1 MKTILIGAGSDLG
14 IHIDGAKEGP
24 KRLLTDLANFYNGE
38 QVLIEQD
45 RAIIKSR
52 SLADKRKNQVELQKF
67 NTTLYNLE
75 LEHFNQD
82 YFPITIG
89 GDHSITIATTLADIK
104 KHENIGMI
112 CITPKSRYNTFET
125 TATGNIHDLSIAAIN
140 GYKCNELKNFHTGNI
155 VASKNTV
162 IIGID
167 TLTRQER
174 DNIKYAGGAT
184 VFTIEQIKKQEI
196 EPMIEQAFLIACEKT
211 NKVHISFDL
220 GIFSSNIS
228 IGVSIPEENGITEEE
243 GMAILNA
250 ILKHIDKIS
259 AFDLVEFN
267 PKRDNNRKTEQ
278 LAVNILAKTIMTA
291 QRN

>member
-14 IHIDGAKEGP
+14 VHIDGAKAGP

-38 QVLIEQD
+38 QTLIEQD
-45 RAIIKSR
+45 INIIKSR

-67 NTTLYNLE
+67 NTTLYDLE
-75 LEHFNQD
+75 LKYLNQN

-89 GDHSITIATTLADIK
+89 GDHSITIATTLADVA

-112 CITPKSRYNTFET
+112 CITPKSRYNIFET

-140 GYKCNELKNFHTGNI
+140 GYKCNELKSFHTGNT
-155 VASKNTV
+155 VLSKNTV
-162 IIGID
+162 IIGVD
-167 TLTRQER
+167 SLTRQER

-184 VFTIEQIKKQEI
+184 VFTIEEMKKQEI
-196 EPMIEQAFLIACEKT
+196 EDMIEQAFLVATEKT
-211 NKVHISFDL
+211 NGVHISFDL
-220 GIFSSNIS
+220 GIFSSSIS
-228 IGVSIPEENGITEEE
+228 IGVSIPEENGIPEEQ
-243 GMAILNA
+243 GMMILNA
-250 ILKHIDKIS
+250 ILKHIDKIT

-267 PKRDNNRKTEQ
+267 PERDTNRKTEQ
-278 LAVNILAKTIMTA
+278 IAVNILAKTIMTA